1 MLTGE
6 RSVSQTGLDAVAL
19 KPKECDVLAGLDVP
33 VDTVAVDY
41 EGRDHLPSADV
52 LRELAEDK
60 EVRLTIPVRADGFDP
75 LGDDALLDEV
85 PDSVRR
91 ILVAGHSAYL
101 SEAESRRAVAPRL
114 GAGVERA
121 PDAWVGTAGVERIAL
136 AAGGTQYE
144 LLSRTTARDLRSLR
158 AAGYDG
164 EVAVY
169 APTVLSEDE
178 DEILDGVG
186 AYAARRPPVDAALP
200 DGAATDADAA
210 GRAREVLSK
219 AVRDYGLVGT
229 AETVREQVTELKEA
243 GADVV
248 VGYPACGVESFAES
262 R

>member
-41 EGRDHLPSADV
+41 EGRDHLPDPDV
-52 LRELAEDK
+52 LRELAEKK
-60 EVRLTIPVRADGFDP
+60 EVRLTMPVRADGFDP
-75 LGDDALLDEV
+75 LGDDGLWDEV

-101 SEAESRRAVAPRL
+101 SEEESRRAVAPRL

-121 PDAWVGTAGVERIAL
+121 PGAWVGTAGVERIAL

-144 LLSRTTARDLRSLR
+144 LLSRTTPRDLRALR

-169 APTVLSEDE
+169 APTAISEDE
-178 DEILDGVG
+178 DEILDAVG
-186 AYAARRPPVDAALP
+186 AYAARRRPVAAALP
-200 DGAATDADAA
+200 DGAANDADAE

-229 AETVREQVTELKEA
+229 TETVRKRVAELKDA

-248 VGYPACGVESFAES
+248 VGYPARGVDAFAE
-262 R
+262 

>member
-33 VDTVAVDY
+33 VGTVAVDY
-41 EGRDHLPSADV
+41 EGRDHVPDADV
-52 LRELAEDK
+52 LRELADEK

-75 LGDDALLDEV
+75 LGDDALWDEV

-91 ILVAGHSAYL
+91 VLVAGHSAYL
-101 SEAESRRAVAPRL
+101 TEEESRRAVAPRL

-121 PDAWVGTAGVERIAL
+121 PEAWVGTEGIERIAL
-136 AAGGTQYE
+136 AVGGTQYE
-144 LLSRTTARDLRSLR
+144 LLSRTTGRDLRALR

-169 APTVLSEDE
+169 APTVLTDDE
-178 DEILDGVG
+178 DEILDAVG
-186 AYAARRPPVDAALP
+186 AYAARRRPVAAALP
-200 DGAATDADAA
+200 DDAATDAAA
-210 GRAREVLSK
+210 TGRARDVLSK
-219 AVRDYGLVGT
+219 AVRDYGLVGSV
-229 AETVREQVTELKEA
+229 ETVREQISELKDA

-248 VGYPACGVESFAES
+248 VGYPARGVEAFTE
-262 R
+262 